1 MIFRLGLCMAMVLA
15 VFAPWSLGQ
24 IRSVGIAGDGE
35 YTRVTIVSD
44 REIET
49 EVFLSMEATGPV
61 FEWFS
66 PGFSISPQ
74 AYIGDP
80 TGGISSYNLGVGGI
94 RFNLD
99 RPMMVVRQLNLPPT
113 RTEPTYRYIVDLS
126 TVSLAR
132 FQRAEQYGARN
143 RAQPVPDLPATAM
156 PTRTMTAQLGLSE
169 PVETA
174 AAQPSDPAATG
185 RPAAGSPASAD
196 PVDIAWSPSL
206 KPDQVGRRQAINENA
221 SQTASSVAATV
232 TALAS
237 PGTAPAPSLKPGYRQ
252 AEAPAPLPPRI
263 PMIVVD
269 AGHGG
274 RDPGAIGVNGRYEKD
289 IVLQTALQL
298 GRLLEADERYDVR
311 LTREDDRYIEHED
324 RVSSARDWGG
334 DLFISIHADA
344 AANSEV
350 TGASVYTISSRGERR
365 IEGTAMQNGWEI
377 PLETGA
383 PSEVNDI
390 LEDLVLRE
398 TKSNSAIFAEF
409 LVPELGKAGPLVRN
423 SHRQGNLFVLLAPD
437 VPAVLVEIGFLTN
450 ANDAARLS
458 SQSGR
463 QKSAE
468 AIKRSIDAYFDR
480 QNILLASN

>member
-1 MIFRLGLCMAMVLA
+1 MVFRLGLCMVMALA
-15 VFAPWSLGQ
+15 IIAPWSMAQ
-24 IRSVGIAGDGE
+24 IRSIGIAGDGE
-35 YTRVTIVSD
+35 HTRVTLVSE

-49 EVFLSMEATGPV
+49 EVLLSMDAAGPV
-61 FEWFS
+61 FEWLS
-66 PGFSISPQ
+66 SGFSISPQ

-80 TGGISSYNLGVGGI
+80 TGGISSYTLGVDGI

-99 RPMMVVRQLNLPPT
+99 RPMMVVRELNLPPT

-126 TVSLAR
+126 SVSLAR
-132 FQRAEQYGARN
+132 FQRAEQYAVRDGAR
-143 RAQPVPDLPATAM
+143 PAASIRSAM
-156 PTRTMTAQLGLSE
+156 APMPAENAEILLSE
-169 PVETA
+169 PVATA
-174 AAQPSDPAATG
+174 NLQP
-185 RPAAGSPASAD
+185 D
-196 PVDIAWSPSL
+196 PVGVAGPAGISGETDAYAARIDIAVSPSL
-206 KPDQVGRRQAINENA
+206 KPDHVGPLQTIAEVPSTPALQPEPMTVVFAGIGNA
-221 SQTASSVAATV
+221 
-232 TALAS
+232 
-237 PGTAPAPSLKPGYRQ
+237 PPPSLKPGYR
-252 AEAPAPLPPRI
+252 PAPLPPRI
-263 PMIVVD
+263 PMIVID

-274 RDPGAIGVNGRYEKD
+274 RDPGAIAVNGRYEKD
-289 IVLQTALQL
+289 IVLQTALHL

-344 AANSEV
+344 AANSDV

-398 TKSNSAIFAEF
+398 TKSNSAIFAEL
-409 LVPELGKAGPLVRN
+409 LVPELAKAGPLVRN

-450 ANDAARLS
+450 ASDAARLS
-458 SQSGR
+458 SQTGR
-463 QKSAE
+463 EKSAE

-480 QNILLASN
+480 QKILLASN